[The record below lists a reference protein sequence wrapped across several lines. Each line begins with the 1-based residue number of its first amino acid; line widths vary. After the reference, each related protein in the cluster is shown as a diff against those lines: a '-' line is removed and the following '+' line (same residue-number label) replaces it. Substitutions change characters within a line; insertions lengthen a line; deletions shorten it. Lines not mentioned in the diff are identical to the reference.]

1 MSVEITDPHW
11 PNLTSTLETVAS
23 ELTAEPEGDPPLDL
37 TYAITEI
44 LVAVVAIIG
53 NALTLTVFA
62 VDRKLR
68 RLTNYYIVALAV
80 ADLLVGVLGIPF
92 AILTSIGLP
101 KLLWPCL
108 LMLSTLLVLCTT
120 SIFCLVAV
128 SVDRYWAI
136 LYPLRYSRVMT
147 AKIARYII
155 LMCWLAG
162 TFIGLLP
169 LMGWH
174 GTYEGHCTFTVVM
187 DYDYLVFL
195 YFFTI
200 VGPGIIMAVFYTHI
214 YTVVLKQVPFYLEK
228 EKESFVCLCV
238 SALLCACVLCEHFR

>member
-147 AKIARYII
+147 AKIARCKYSRCGPSYCVVVTGLWRPAMRFAVLIS
-155 LMCWLAG
+155 MKQGLAYS
-162 TFIGLLP
+162 F
-169 LMGWH
+169 
-174 GTYEGHCTFTVVM
+174 
-187 DYDYLVFL
+187 
-195 YFFTI
+195 
-200 VGPGIIMAVFYTHI
+200 
-214 YTVVLKQVPFYLEK
+214 PF
-228 EKESFVCLCV
+228 
-238 SALLCACVLCEHFR
+238 